1 MRIMIIFFLLISN
14 NVLADIINIDNKKFR
29 ELLKQGIP
37 VIDVRTK
44 KEWNKTGVIKNSHL
58 ISMINDQGKYSLKD
72 WYTKYSKI
80 ELKDNKFISSNKS
93 YKVLPGLDVVAN
105 IIIGKRSIISNLLAP
120 FNKSFNKS
128 LNENIWY
135 FN

>member
-1 MRIMIIFFLLISN
+1 MGLLN
-14 NVLADIINIDNKKFR
+14 PLTCFINIGDKVNVRLSGSHALYFNSID
-29 ELLKQGIP
+29 GI
-37 VIDVRTK
+37 
-44 KEWNKTGVIKNSHL
+44 IKN
-58 ISMINDQGKYSLKD
+58 ISPDAIHNRTNNNTYYQVF
-72 WYTKYSKI
+72 I